1 VISDNNVDNRV
12 VRVTAEQLRS
22 YLELKDWFEDG
33 KIKSVATIWH
43 RHDDMDAE
51 VVLPFPTAKDHEQ
64 RLKEAIAAIATA
76 ENRFTQQVEDD
87 VGRIFANVVSVRV
100 IHPDT
105 RDGTIPI
112 NDGVLL
118 IENAKELLLSAAQ
131 SLHAKRKQFIGKV
144 AADAKAYID
153 TLLLGQTEIG
163 SYIVNVIAPIN
174 ENPESDNQTAEFVP
188 HAQAVTQSLVAGLD
202 ALEKA
207 SSEFEGNQ
215 NLRAFD
221 NAILSGASANMCDA
235 LLGLSGIHRN
245 RSFEIR
251 VEFQVGRLFE
261 TEPRIFAFD
270 ANQLE
275 TLSKASAYYKEDYVL
290 ESRKITGFVK
300 NLSRPQGENLG
311 TATIQCKVDDI
322 DRLVKVDLEGDDYH
336 NAVRAHD
343 QQLYVRVNGDVH
355 IMSRSARL
363 LRPYDFTVLDQPNLL

>member
-1 VISDNNVDNRV
+1 MIPDNNVDNRV
-12 VRVTAEQLRS
+12 VRVTVGQLRS

-43 RHDDMDAE
+43 RHGDANAE

-64 RLKEAIAAIATA
+64 RLKEAIVAIAAA
-76 ENRFTQQVEDD
+76 ENRFVQQVEDD

-105 RDGTIPI
+105 RDGTIPM

-118 IENAKELLLSAAQ
+118 IENTRELLLSAAQ
-131 SLHAKRKQFIGKV
+131 SLHSKRKQFIGKIT
-144 AADAKAYID
+144 ADARAYID

-174 ENPESDNQTAEFVP
+174 ENPESDNQTVESVP

-215 NLRAFD
+215 SLRAFD

-245 RSFEIR
+245 RCFEIR
-251 VEFQVGRLFE
+251 VAFQVGRLFE
-261 TEPRIFAFD
+261 TEPRTFAFD

-290 ESRKITGFVK
+290 ENRRITGFVK
-300 NLSRPQGENLG
+300 NLSRPQGEKLG

-336 NAVRAHD
+336 NAIRAHD

-355 IMSRSARL
+355 IMSCSARL
-363 LRPYDFTVLDQPNLL
+363 LRPDDFMVLDQSDLL

>member
-322 DRLVKVDLEGDDYH
+322 DRLVKVDLEGHDYH